1 MGRPMAANM
10 PSSRRG
16 GTARNTDPIASDA
29 SRQASQALVPDELIM
44 VAPFGQERGATPQGG
59 PGKPGRPV
67 AMAGRGQGREGAW
80 PSRIRRPIGPRPFEA
95 PPWSRLHRRPRR
107 GVAARLPPGAVEA
120 LPEDH
125 RWRNGLGKP

>member
-16 GTARNTDPIASDA
+16 GTACNTDPVASDA

-59 PGKPGRPV
+59 PVKPMARPV
-67 AMAGRGQGREGAW
+67 AMAGRGQGRGRGGSSGRCESGG
-80 PSRIRRPIGPRPFEA
+80 PSA
-95 PPWSRLHRRPRR
+95 R
-107 GVAARLPPGAVEA
+107 GV
-120 LPEDH
+120 
-125 RWRNGLGKP
+125 